1 MEVTVILLAVLE
13 LVELVVEEMV
23 DLVLFQG
30 LNLGQDVE
38 LLDNKTLVVAV
49 EVETM
54 EQVVQVVVE
63 VLLVQEILDQ
73 VDQEILLTLLQIKE
87 MMVEL
92 VQVNVE

>member
-1 MEVTVILLAVLE
+1 VVVEVTVILLAVLE

-54 EQVVQVVVE
+54 EQVVQV
-63 VLLVQEILDQ
+63 
-73 VDQEILLTLLQIKE
+73 
-87 MMVEL
+87 
-92 VQVNVE
+92 

>member
-54 EQVVQVVVE
+54 EQVVQV
-63 VLLVQEILDQ
+63 
-73 VDQEILLTLLQIKE
+73 
-87 MMVEL
+87 
-92 VQVNVE
+92 

>member
-1 MEVTVILLAVLE
+1 MVVEVTVILLAVLE

-54 EQVVQVVVE
+54 EQVVQV
-63 VLLVQEILDQ
+63 L
-73 VDQEILLTLLQIKE
+73 
-87 MMVEL
+87 
-92 VQVNVE
+92 